1 MSHGSRHSRR
11 QTDSSGAASDQAR
24 ARDQANEQQSVMCFV
39 RQWAAS
45 TSTSPAPAAGQD
57 VVSGHVGELQPA
69 VAVKF
74 VTPPSAGRADTDN
87 QGHVSNHFGV

>member
-1 MSHGSRHSRR
+1 MVPATVDGR
-11 QTDSSGAASDQAR
+11 QIAVVRPVT
-24 ARDQANEQQSVMCFV
+24 RDQANEQQSVMCFV

-45 TSTSPAPAAGQD
+45 TSRAAPAAGQD